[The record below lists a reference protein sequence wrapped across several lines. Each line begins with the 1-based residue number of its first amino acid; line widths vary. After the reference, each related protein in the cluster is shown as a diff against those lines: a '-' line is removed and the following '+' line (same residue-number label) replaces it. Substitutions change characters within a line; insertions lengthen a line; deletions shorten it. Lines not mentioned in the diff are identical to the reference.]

1 MLIAL
6 LALGAAP
13 ASPTIYDAWGTEPF
27 WGLTITA
34 KAMVLDDMSAEQ
46 KVSVPTP
53 KPKVTRLG
61 MTYAA
66 PGMTVIIRHE
76 GCNDGM
82 SDRVEADTV
91 EVKGKEFSFQGCG
104 GPEVLPRHIGGSSWD
119 ILTVNGETIPYV
131 PEEDPRKRSDLF
143 AVHWQL
149 NSTVHA
155 NFGCG
160 LLVGRYRA
168 RGGRIIPTERLSR
181 TRGGA
186 CEHEAFERKV
196 LAILAARA
204 PVLWAEDDELELKN
218 RAGTLRLRRRY

>member
-1 MLIAL
+1 MLIAML
-6 LALGAAP
+6 VLAAAAP
-13 ASPTIYDAWGTEPF
+13 ASIYEAWGTEPF

-34 KAMVLDDMSAEQ
+34 RTMVLDDNSAER
-46 KVSVPTP
+46 KISVPTP

-66 PGMTVIIRHE
+66 PGMTVNIRHE

-82 SDRVEADTV
+82 SDSVEADTV
-91 EVKGKEFSFQGCG
+91 EVQGKDFSFEGCG

-119 ILTVNGETIPYV
+119 IMTIDGETIPYV
-131 PEEDPRKRSDLF
+131 PQEEPGKRSELF
-143 AVHWQL
+143 AIHWQL

-160 LLVGRYRA
+160 LLIGRYRA
-168 RGGRIIPTERLSR
+168 RGGRITPAERLSR
-181 TRGGA
+181 TGGGS

-196 LAILAARA
+196 LKVLAAPA
-204 PVLWAEDDELELKN
+204 PVLWAEDDEIGLKN